1 MLSEVN
7 FEKRFAELPEY
18 TPKCFTTNV
27 DDLANDKN
35 NSEQCDSSCASNI
48 GASSSTRKSW
58 KTNDSLD
65 ALAEVAA
72 GIGNNQEG
80 AASNGLKR
88 SMDHKR
94 NLVQQFLQD
103 HGLFPTEKETNDFL
117 AKHNDIFPN
126 KSNLQFKIR
135 EVRQKCM
142 QSQR

>member
-1 MLSEVN
+1 MN

-18 TPKCFTTNV
+18 TPKCSTANV
-27 DDLANDKN
+27 EDPA
-35 NSEQCDSSCASNI
+35 SEKKDCERGDDSSCTSNT
-48 GASSSTRKSW
+48 GASSSSSKSW
-58 KTNDSLD
+58 KMNDSLD
-65 ALAEVAA
+65 ALADVAA
-72 GIGNNQEG
+72 GVGNNQEG

-117 AKHNDIFPN
+117 AKHNDIFPS

>member
-1 MLSEVN
+1 MFSICRVLSEVN

-18 TPKCFTTNV
+18 TPKSKGSEAP
-27 DDLANDKN
+27 ANDKN
-35 NSEQCDSSCASNI
+35 CEQGDGLGTSNSGVS
-48 GASSSTRKSW
+48 SSSTSNSW
-58 KTNDSLD
+58 NTNDNLD
-65 ALAEVAA
+65 ALAEVAV
-72 GIGNNQEG
+72 GIGNNQEN
-80 AASNGLKR
+80 NGLKR

-117 AKHNDIFPN
+117 TKHNDIFPS

-142 QSQR
+142 QR